1 LWLLPDGH
9 ADSQDVSCVF
19 PFIQYH
25 AMRYASILL
34 FAALFAFATIRWGVP
49 HQVGVAYLVA
59 SVASFVAY
67 AMDKSAARAGRWRTS
82 ESTLLLLGLAC
93 GWPGAAL
100 AQQWLRHKSTK
111 ASFRVPFW
119 ATVVLNIG
127 AFLYLSSP
135 ASFLR
140 PS

>member
-1 LWLLPDGH
+1 
-9 ADSQDVSCVF
+9 
-19 PFIQYH
+19 
-25 AMRYASILL
+25 MRYASILL

-59 SVASFVAY
+59 SVTSFVAY

-100 AQQWLRHKSTK
+100 AQQWL
-111 ASFRVPFW
+111 
-119 ATVVLNIG
+119 
-127 AFLYLSSP
+127 
-135 ASFLR
+135 
-140 PS
+140 